1 MNYPSTAVD
10 YTKHLVSITNFS
22 GYEVNSC
29 TIETSADYALV
40 NVAKHSSMAD
50 SVLITYCGKMDF
62 VTVQEK
68 GLITQEGRP
77 L

>member
-1 MNYPSTAVD
+1 MNYPSTVAN
-10 YTKHLVSITNFS
+10 YTKHLVSITNFC

-40 NVAKHSSMAD
+40 KVARHTSMAD

-62 VTVQEK
+62 VTVQGK
-68 GLITQEGRP
+68 ALITQEGRP